1 MRAFCGLTFGPH
13 ERKCKPLTQ
22 TKAYQMNL
30 IIANKKIR
38 IKDGLYCLNDLHKA
52 SGAEKKNGPSYFT
65 ATKTFNDLVLE
76 LCNADPEIP
85 VSNFAV
91 MVKGGKGQ
99 GTYACKEL
107 VYAYAMW
114 ISPEFHLYVIR
125 AYDALVTGQLEEL
138 QRQQSRQNAK
148 LEAKFLTDAINYDKK
163 GKAAHYHFSNEFNL
177 INKIVLGMNAKQY
190 RIENGI
196 EPNQSIRD
204 TLTKS
209 EIAAIEH
216 MQRLDTGM
224 IELGYSYEQRK
235 SELSRVFLTRHN
247 KALCAEVKRL
257 ES

>member
-1 MRAFCGLTFGPH
+1 
-13 ERKCKPLTQ
+13 
-22 TKAYQMNL
+22 MNL
-30 IIANKKIR
+30 TILNKKIR
-38 IKDGLYCLNDLHKA
+38 TKDGLYCLNDLHKA
-52 SGAEKKNGPSYFT
+52 SGSDKKNGPSYFT
-65 ATKTFNDLVLE
+65 STKSFNDLVLE
-76 LCNADPEIP
+76 LCCSDTDIP
-85 VSNFAV
+85 VSKFAIA
-91 MVKGGKGQ
+91 VKGGKDQ
-99 GTYACKEL
+99 GTYVCKEL
-107 VYAYAMW
+107 VYSYAMW
-114 ISPEFHLYVIR
+114 ISPEFHLKVIR
-125 AYDALVTGQLEEL
+125 AYDALVNGQLEEL

-148 LEAKFLTDAINYDKK
+148 LEAKFLTDAISYDKK
-163 GKAAHYHFSNEFNL
+163 GKAAHYQYSNEFNL

-196 EPNQSIRD
+196 EPSQPIRD

-235 SELSRVFLTRHN
+235 SELSRIFLTRHN